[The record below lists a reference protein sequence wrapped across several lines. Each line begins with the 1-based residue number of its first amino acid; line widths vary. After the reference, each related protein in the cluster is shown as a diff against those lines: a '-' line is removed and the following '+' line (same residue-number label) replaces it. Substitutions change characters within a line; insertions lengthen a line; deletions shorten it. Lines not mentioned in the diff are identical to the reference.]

1 MPAVVV
7 PSGQQA
13 SPGERHCRLSSERH
27 LFVVAYYFFEGGL
40 TRPTFILDRQR
51 HDPTKGRIRNT
62 PNTLHKSQSPNPKIQ
77 GFVQKFDWVRQS
89 KNTPSMPGRAGNAS
103 GGSGGKS

>member
-13 SPGERHCRLSSERH
+13 SPGERHCNLSSERH

-51 HDPTKGRIRNT
+51 RVPTQGRIRNT
-62 PNTLHKSQSPNPKIQ
+62 PKALARKFQVIKLQVTNTTKLSPKPCAQ
-77 GFVQKFDWVRQS
+77 D
-89 KNTPSMPGRAGNAS
+89 
-103 GGSGGKS
+103 

>member
-1 MPAVVV
+1 
-7 PSGQQA
+7 
-13 SPGERHCRLSSERH
+13 
-27 LFVVAYYFFEGGL
+27 
-40 TRPTFILDRQR
+40 
-51 HDPTKGRIRNT
+51 
-62 PNTLHKSQSPNPKIQ
+62 LHKSQSPNPKIQ